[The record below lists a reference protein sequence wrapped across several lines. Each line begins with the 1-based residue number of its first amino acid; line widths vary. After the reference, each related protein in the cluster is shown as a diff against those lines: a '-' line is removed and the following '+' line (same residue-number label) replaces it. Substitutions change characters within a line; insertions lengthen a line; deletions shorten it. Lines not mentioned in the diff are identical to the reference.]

1 MESNSQLE
9 LAHKFVRNTNTT
21 IFLTGKAGTG
31 KTTFL
36 KQLKAELPKRMVVV
50 APTGVAAINA
60 GGVTI
65 HSFFQLP
72 FGPILPGQILNEKA
86 STNESSV
93 RKYRKEKINLIK
105 SLDLLII
112 DEISMVRADLLDGI
126 DEVLRKFKNRNL
138 PFGGVQVLMIGDLQQ
153 LPPVVKNEEWSLLSQ
168 HYDTAFFFSSR
179 AFRSSQHISIELKH
193 VYRQKDQ
200 DFIQILN
207 EIRNNHLSQASFKE
221 LEKRYLPDFNPE
233 NKDGYITLTTHNA
246 RAQKINEEQLEKLKS
261 KTESF
266 SARIDGQFPEYSYP
280 TDEDLKLKKGA
291 QVMFVKNDSS
301 PEKLYFNGKIGT
313 VTGFEEDAI
322 LVKCEDDHSEIE
334 VHPEEWQSIKYSINQ
349 ESKEIQED
357 VVGQFTQYPL
367 KLAWAIT
374 IHKSQGL
381 TFDKAIIDANAAFA
395 HGQVYVALSRCKTL
409 EGLVLKSKLSESG
422 IICDRS
428 VSQFTQYIEKNPPRE
443 EQLEIAKRSFQ
454 FQLLEELFTY
464 SDLYRVYR
472 NINKQL
478 QDNLK
483 ALQGNLPEKIKA
495 GFDAFQTEILT
506 VADKFIP
513 SLKRYCFGDEKL
525 DDNKEA
531 QERIKN
537 GCKYFTDKLD
547 QHLISIL
554 NDHSFETDNQAIE
567 KLIEEYLKQL
577 HELSH
582 VKLSCVKACLNG
594 FKLDSYLDIRAKAHL
609 EKVRFRAKRKSDVVD
624 ENVEHPTLLR
634 KLKSWRKELSENIN
648 APAYMIASQ
657 RSLVDIANLLPC
669 SADQLKAV
677 KGFGKK
683 KIERYGGEVIKLVM
697 EYRQEKGLGMLNFT
711 PEPEVKPKKPNTKE
725 VSYDMYSEGKNVRE
739 IAALRNLSQTTI
751 ESHLAHYVGLG
762 MLDLKEFVERK
773 KIKKIKEQFKKHG
786 TDSLNPVK
794 EALGNDYSY
803 SELRYVQSFLRNSK
817 EKTN

>member
-9 LAHKFVRNTNTT
+9 LAHKFVKNTNTT

-72 FGPILPGQILNEKA
+72 FGPILPGQILNENPKA
-86 STNESSV
+86 NGSSV

-126 DEVLRKFKNRNL
+126 DEVLRKFKNRKL
-138 PFGGVQVLMIGDLQQ
+138 PFGGVQLLMIGDLQQ

-168 HYDTAFFFSSR
+168 HYETAFFFSSK
-179 AFRSSQHISIELKH
+179 AFQSSQHISIELKH

-200 DFIQILN
+200 EFIQILN
-207 EIRNNHLSQASFKE
+207 EIRNNQLSHSSFQE
-221 LEKRYLPDFNPE
+221 LEKRHLPDFNPD

-246 RAQKINEEQLEKLKS
+246 RAHKINDEKLEKLKS
-261 KTESF
+261 KTKSF
-266 SARIDGQFPEYSYP
+266 SATIDGQFPEYSFP
-280 TDEDLKLKKGA
+280 TDEDLKLKEGA

-301 PEKLYFNGKIGT
+301 PEKRYFNGKIGI
-313 VTGFEEDAI
+313 VTGFDEDAI
-322 LVKCEDDHSEIE
+322 LVKCENDHSEIQ

-428 VSQFTQYIEKNPPRE
+428 VSQFTQFIEKNPPKE

-454 FQLLEELFTY
+454 FQLLEELFSY
-464 SDLYRVYR
+464 SNIFRIYR

-483 ALQGNLPEKIKA
+483 AFQGNLPKKIKT
-495 GFDAFQTEILT
+495 GFDAFQTEILN

-513 SLKRYCFGDEKL
+513 SLKRYCLGDEKL

-537 GCKYFTDKLD
+537 GCKYFSDKLD

-554 NDHSFETDNQAIE
+554 NDYSFETDNKAIE
-567 KLIEEYLKQL
+567 KVINEYLKQL
-577 HELSH
+577 HEISGI
-582 VKLSCVKACLNG
+582 KLTCVKACING
-594 FKLDSYLDIRAKAHL
+594 FKLDSYLGVRAKAHL
-609 EKVRFRAKRKSDVVD
+609 EKSGFRAKRKRDVVD
-624 ENVEHPTLLR
+624 ENVEHATLLR
-634 KLKSWRKELSENIN
+634 KLKIWRRDLSEKMN
-648 APAYMIASQ
+648 APAYMVARNRAWLI
-657 RSLVDIANLLPC
+657 LPTNCHILL
-669 SADQLKAV
+669 
-677 KGFGKK
+677 
-683 KIERYGGEVIKLVM
+683 I
-697 EYRQEKGLGMLNFT
+697 N
-711 PEPEVKPKKPNTKE
+711 
-725 VSYDMYSEGKNVRE
+725 
-739 IAALRNLSQTTI
+739 
-751 ESHLAHYVGLG
+751 
-762 MLDLKEFVERK
+762 
-773 KIKKIKEQFKKHG
+773 
-786 TDSLNPVK
+786 
-794 EALGNDYSY
+794 
-803 SELRYVQSFLRNSK
+803 
-817 EKTN
+817 

>member
-9 LAHKFVRNTNTT
+9 LAHKFVKNTNTT

-72 FGPILPGQILNEKA
+72 FGPILPGQILNENPKA
-86 STNESSV
+86 NGASV

-126 DEVLRKFKNRNL
+126 DEVLRKFKNRKL
-138 PFGGVQVLMIGDLQQ
+138 PFGGVQLLMIGDLQQ

-168 HYDTAFFFSSR
+168 HYETAFFFSSK
-179 AFRSSQHISIELKH
+179 AFQSSQHISIELKH

-200 DFIQILN
+200 EFIQILN
-207 EIRNNHLSQASFKE
+207 EIRNNQLSHSSFQE
-221 LEKRYLPDFNPE
+221 LEKRHLPDFNPG

-246 RAQKINEEQLEKLKS
+246 RAHKINDEKLEKLKS
-261 KTESF
+261 KTKSF
-266 SARIDGQFPEYSYP
+266 SATIDGQFPEYSFP
-280 TDEDLKLKKGA
+280 TDEDLKLKEGA

-301 PEKLYFNGKIGT
+301 PEKRYFNGKIGI
-313 VTGFEEDAI
+313 VTGFDEDAI
-322 LVKCEDDHSEIE
+322 LVKCENDHSEIE

-409 EGLVLKSKLSESG
+409 QGLVLKSKLSESG

-428 VSQFTQYIEKNPPRE
+428 VSQFTQFIEKNPPKE

-454 FQLLEELFTY
+454 FQLLEELFSY
-464 SDLYRVYR
+464 SNIFRIYR

-483 ALQGNLPEKIKA
+483 AFQGNLPEKIKV
-495 GFDAFQTEILT
+495 GFSAFQTEILN

-537 GCKYFTDKLD
+537 GCKYFSDKLD

-554 NDHSFETDNQAIE
+554 NDYSFETDNKAIE
-567 KLIEEYLKQL
+567 KVINEYLKQL
-577 HELSH
+577 HEISGI
-582 VKLSCVKACLNG
+582 KLTCVKACING
-594 FKLDSYLDIRAKAHL
+594 FKLDSYLGIRAKAHL
-609 EKVRFRAKRKSDVVD
+609 EKSGFRAKRKRDVVD
-624 ENVEHPTLLR
+624 ENVEHATLLR
-634 KLKSWRKELSENIN
+634 KLKIWRRDLSEKMN
-648 APAYMIASQ
+648 APAYMVASQ
-657 RSLVDIANLLPC
+657 QSLVDIANQLPYT
-669 SADQLKAV
+669 ADQLKFV

-683 KIERYGGEVIKLVM
+683 KIERYGADVIKLVI

-711 PEPEVKPKKPNTKE
+711 PEPEIKPKKPNTKE
-725 VSYDMYSEGKNVRE
+725 VSYDMYKEGKNVRE
-739 IAALRNLSQTTI
+739 IAALRNLAQTTI

-762 MLDLKEFVERK
+762 MLNLKEFVENDK
-773 KIKKIKEQFKKHG
+773 LNKITEQFKIHG

-803 SELRYVQSFLRNSK
+803 SELRYVQAFLRNSK
-817 EKTN
+817 K

>member
-1 MESNSQLE
+1 MESNSQLK
-9 LAHKFVRNTNTT
+9 LAHQFVRNTNTT

-36 KQLKAELPKRMVVV
+36 RQLQTELPKRMVVV

-86 STNESSV
+86 NANEASV

-168 HYDTAFFFSSR
+168 HYETAFFFSSR
-179 AFRSSQHISIELKH
+179 AFRSCQHISIELKH

-200 DFIQILN
+200 DFIKILN
-207 EIRNNHLSQASFKE
+207 EIRNNQLSRSSFME
-221 LEKRYLPDFNPE
+221 LEKRYLPNFDPNQE
-233 NKDGYITLTTHNA
+233 EGYITLTTHNA
-246 RAQKINEEQLEKLKS
+246 RAQKINDEKLGKLNS

-266 SARIDGQFPEYSYP
+266 SAIIDGQFPEYSYP
-280 TDEDLKLKKGA
+280 TDQDLKLKVGA

-301 PEKLYFNGKIGT
+301 PEKLFYNGKIGS
-313 VTGFEEDAI
+313 VTGFNEDAI
-322 LVKCEDDHSEIE
+322 LVQCDGSDSEIE

-349 ESKEIQED
+349 DSKEIQED

-381 TFDKAIIDANAAFA
+381 TFEKAIIDANAAFA
-395 HGQVYVALSRCKTL
+395 HGQVYVALSRCKSL

-422 IICDRS
+422 MICDRS
-428 VSQFTQYIEKNPPRE
+428 VSQFTQYIENNPPKQ
-443 EQLEIAKRSFQ
+443 EQLEIARRQFQ
-454 FQLLEELFTY
+454 FQLLEELFSY
-464 SDLYRVYR
+464 SDINRIYR
-472 NINKQL
+472 NLNRQL

-483 ALQGNLPEKIKA
+483 AFQGNLPEKIKT
-495 GFDAFQTEILT
+495 GFADFQTDILT
-506 VADKFIP
+506 VGDKFVP
-513 SLKRYCFGDEKL
+513 SLKNYCFGNEKL

-531 QERIKN
+531 QERISK
-537 GCKYFTDKLD
+537 GCKYFADKLD
-547 QHLISIL
+547 KHVFSVL
-554 NDHSFETDNQAIE
+554 NDYSLDTDNQAIE
-567 KLIEEYLKQL
+567 KVIAEYIKQL
-577 HELSH
+577 YELTS
-582 VKLSCVKACLNG
+582 VKLTCIKACFEG

-609 EKVRFRAKRKSDVVD
+609 EKYSFRAKRKRDVVD
-624 ENVEHPTLLR
+624 ENVEHAALLR
-634 KLKSWRKELSENIN
+634 KLKNWRKELSEKMS

-657 RSLVDIANLLPC
+657 RSLVDIANMLPC
-669 SADQLKAV
+669 SAEQLKSV

-683 KIERYGGEVIKLVM
+683 KIERYGADVIKLVM
-697 EYRQEKGLGMLNFT
+697 EYRQEKGLGMLNFA
-711 PEPEVKPKKPNTKE
+711 PEPEVKVKKPNTKE
-725 VSYDMYSEGKNVRE
+725 VTYDMFKEGKNVRE
-739 IAALRNLSQTTI
+739 ISALRNLSQTTI

-762 MLDLKEFVERK
+762 MLDLKDFVESDK
-773 KIKKIKEQFKKHG
+773 IENIKKQFKVHG
-786 TDSLNPVK
+786 TDTINPVK
-794 EALGNDYSY
+794 EALGSKYTY
-803 SELRYVQSFLRNSK
+803 AELRYVQAFLRNSK
-817 EKTN
+817 E